1 MASHDTPEYA
11 TADGNDYPAHE
22 SMYEGFLLMV
32 GVGIA
37 YVANICVA
45 LAMGGTKGAWLPAV
59 GIIVVATIIATFGL
73 IANSQKPG
81 YVLLVLSLLA
91 LAVV

>member
-1 MASHDTPEYA
+1 MASHDTPEYG
-11 TADGNDYPAHE
+11 TADGNDYAAHE

-37 YVANICVA
+37 YVVNIAIA
-45 LAMGGTKGAWLPAV
+45 LAIGGTKGAWLTAA
-59 GIIVVATIIATFGL
+59 GIIVVATVVAAFGL
-73 IANSQKPG
+73 IANAQKPG
-81 YVLLVLSLLA
+81 YVLVVLSLLA